1 MKIKDTVADLADT
14 LDLPPEAASGAVKVT
29 VFGRRRAVVEH
40 HRGLLGYTGEMVEVD
55 GGRDRV
61 RILGSDLRL
70 RAMDGETLLVTG
82 QVTAVEYA

>member
-1 MKIKDTVADLADT
+1 MKIRDTVADLADT

-40 HRGLLGYTGEMVEVD
+40 HRGLLGYTEELVEVN

-61 RILGSDLRL
+61 RILGAQLRL
-70 RAMDGETLLVTG
+70 LAMDGETLLVTG
-82 QVTAVEYA
+82 QISAVEYA